1 MENLL
6 IPAILIGSYLI
17 GTNRKQKGQTSI
29 DFNPDNT
36 ADTVPVGVGA
46 LKKPRLKSGDTV
58 YIESYSSKPDIY
70 GNPYNAGDVYILS
83 KGKYNLIG
91 SWNPNYGGKDM
102 ARQNAFDVLDKKTY
116 KPYGVSNFSTMQ
128 LRNKNISVQQNHKVM
143 PIRKF
148 NKQFK

>member
-1 MENLL
+1 MEKLL
-6 IPAILIGSYLI
+6 IPALLLGSFFVA
-17 GTNRKQKGQTSI
+17 NSRKKTTTSE
-29 DFNPDNT
+29 
-36 ADTVPVGVGA
+36 VGA
-46 LKKPRLKSGDTV
+46 MKKPRLKSGDTV

-102 ARQNAFDVLDKKTY
+102 ARQNALEILEKKTY
-116 KPYGVSNFSTMQ
+116 KPYGVSSFSTMR
-128 LRNKNISVQQNHKVM
+128 LRNKNISVQQNHKEM